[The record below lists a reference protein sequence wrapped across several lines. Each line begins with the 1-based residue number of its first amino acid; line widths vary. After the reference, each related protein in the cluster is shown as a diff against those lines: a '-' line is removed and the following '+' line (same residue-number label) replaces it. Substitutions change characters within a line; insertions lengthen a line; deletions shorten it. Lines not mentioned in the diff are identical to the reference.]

1 LLFSV
6 KNTYKKP
13 KNFWILLVLIL
24 FILPFDGFGEEKVIE
39 EKFSCGPIK
48 IIVIGKIEPVNST
61 KEILKNTFLMTEQMI
76 IIDNKKIKVGPSLEE
91 YCNKISCNL
100 KNDKD
105 EKVRSLYER
114 YKNYPLY
121 LADVSCYYDNKK
133 NYYVEVGYGI
143 YCNGTHCEY
152 NELYTQ
158 DGKLLIS
165 DKQRIYLA
173 YTDLNKMNKV
183 IFQYLNFIKKRKL
196 KPLKAQRIYPN
207 FDPWEHLIVE
217 NPDRVIE
224 FMTDED
230 FK

>member
-1 LLFSV
+1 MRKL
-6 KNTYKKP
+6 KI
-13 KNFWILLVLIL
+13 FWILLVLIL

-48 IIVIGKIEPVNST
+48 ITVIGKIEPVNST

-91 YCNKISCNL
+91 YNNKVPGGYL

-105 EKVRSLYER
+105 EKTRSLYEK
-114 YKNYPLY
+114 YKDYPLY

-133 NYYVEVGYGI
+133 NYYVEIGYAKL
-143 YCNGTHCEY
+143 CNGSHCIY